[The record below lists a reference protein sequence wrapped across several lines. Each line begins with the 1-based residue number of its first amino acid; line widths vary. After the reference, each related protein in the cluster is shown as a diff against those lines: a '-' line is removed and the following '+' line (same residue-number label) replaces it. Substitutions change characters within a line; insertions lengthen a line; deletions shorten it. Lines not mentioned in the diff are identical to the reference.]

1 MEVLNKAGIDIRA
14 MTIADTADF
23 GILRMIVDD
32 TDKALEALKAD
43 GCTAAVTKVI
53 AFTIP
58 DVSGALYNVMGKI
71 NACGI
76 NVEYMYSVMGKVAGR
91 ADIVIRVEDVEK
103 ASKVLIDNGVTLIE
117 KERPLQVNDKQDIF
131 RSGAYCPGRI
141 FCIQQAIMHCVTAKT
156 VI

>member
-1 MEVLNKAGIDIRA
+1 MYIDQISVFVENKKGRLAGIMEVLNKAGIDIRA

-58 DVSGALYNVMGKI
+58 DVSGALYNV
-71 NACGI
+71 
-76 NVEYMYSVMGKVAGR
+76 EYMYSVMGKVAGR

-117 KERPLQVNDKQDIF
+117 KKDLCK
-131 RSGAYCPGRI
+131 
-141 FCIQQAIMHCVTAKT
+141 
-156 VI
+156 

>member
-1 MEVLNKAGIDIRA
+1 MYIDQISVFVENKKGRLAGIMEVLNKAGIDIRA

-32 TDKALEALKAD
+32 TDKALEALKDD

-76 NVEYMYSVMGKVAGR
+76 NVEYMYSVMG
-91 ADIVIRVEDVEK
+91 VIRVEDVEK

-117 KERPLQVNDKQDIF
+117 KKDLCK
-131 RSGAYCPGRI
+131 
-141 FCIQQAIMHCVTAKT
+141 
-156 VI
+156 

>member
-1 MEVLNKAGIDIRA
+1 MYIDQISVFVENKKGRLAGIMEVLNKAGIDIRA

-32 TDKALEALKAD
+32 TDKALKAD

-117 KERPLQVNDKQDIF
+117 KKDLCK
-131 RSGAYCPGRI
+131 
-141 FCIQQAIMHCVTAKT
+141 
-156 VI
+156 

>member
-1 MEVLNKAGIDIRA
+1 MYIDQISVFVENKTGRLAGIMEVLNKAGIDIRA

-32 TDKALEALKAD
+32 TDKAIGALKAD

-58 DVSGALYNVMGKI
+58 DVSGALYSVMGKI
-71 NACGI
+71 HDCGI

-117 KERPLQVNDKQDIF
+117 KKDLCK
-131 RSGAYCPGRI
+131 
-141 FCIQQAIMHCVTAKT
+141 
-156 VI
+156 

>member
-1 MEVLNKAGIDIRA
+1 MYIDQISVFVENKKGRLAGIMEVLNKAGIDIRA
-14 MTIADTADF
+14 MTIADTA

-103 ASKVLIDNGVTLIE
+103 ASKVLID
-117 KERPLQVNDKQDIF
+117 
-131 RSGAYCPGRI
+131 SY
-141 FCIQQAIMHCVTAKT
+141 
-156 VI
+156 

>member
-1 MEVLNKAGIDIRA
+1 MYIDQISVFVENKKGRLAGIMEVLNKAGIDIRA

-43 GCTAAVTKVI
+43 GCTAAVTEVI

-117 KERPLQVNDKQDIF
+117 KKDLCK
-131 RSGAYCPGRI
+131 
-141 FCIQQAIMHCVTAKT
+141 
-156 VI
+156 

>member
-1 MEVLNKAGIDIRA
+1 MYIDQISVFVENKKGRLAGIMEVLNKAGIDIRA

-91 ADIVIRVEDVEK
+91 ADIVIRVE
-103 ASKVLIDNGVTLIE
+103 
-117 KERPLQVNDKQDIF
+117 
-131 RSGAYCPGRI
+131 
-141 FCIQQAIMHCVTAKT
+141 
-156 VI
+156 

>member
-1 MEVLNKAGIDIRA
+1 MYIDQISVFVENKKGRLAGIMEVLNKAGRA

-32 TDKALEALKAD
+32 TDKALEALKDD

-117 KERPLQVNDKQDIF
+117 KKDLCK
-131 RSGAYCPGRI
+131 
-141 FCIQQAIMHCVTAKT
+141 
-156 VI
+156 

>member
-1 MEVLNKAGIDIRA
+1 MYIDQISVFVENKKGRLAGIMEVLNKAGIDIRA

-23 GILRMIVDD
+23 GIVDD
-32 TDKALEALKAD
+32 TDKALEALKDD

-117 KERPLQVNDKQDIF
+117 KKDLCK
-131 RSGAYCPGRI
+131 
-141 FCIQQAIMHCVTAKT
+141 
-156 VI
+156 

>member
-1 MEVLNKAGIDIRA
+1 MYIDQISVFVENKKGRLAGIMEVLNKAGIDIRA

-43 GCTAAVTKVI
+43 GTAAVTKVI

-117 KERPLQVNDKQDIF
+117 KKDLCK
-131 RSGAYCPGRI
+131 
-141 FCIQQAIMHCVTAKT
+141 
-156 VI
+156 

>member
-1 MEVLNKAGIDIRA
+1 MYIDQISVFVENKKGRLAGIMEVLNKAGIDIRA
-14 MTIADTADF
+14 MTIADTA
-23 GILRMIVDD
+23 D

-117 KERPLQVNDKQDIF
+117 KKDLCK
-131 RSGAYCPGRI
+131 
-141 FCIQQAIMHCVTAKT
+141 
-156 VI
+156 

>member
-1 MEVLNKAGIDIRA
+1 MYIDQISVFVENKTGRLAGIMEVLNKAGIDIRA

-32 TDKALEALKAD
+32 TDKALEALK
-43 GCTAAVTKVI
+43 AVTKVI

-117 KERPLQVNDKQDIF
+117 KKDLCK
-131 RSGAYCPGRI
+131 
-141 FCIQQAIMHCVTAKT
+141 
-156 VI
+156 

>member
-1 MEVLNKAGIDIRA
+1 MYIDQISVFVENKKGRLAGIMEVLTTAGIDIRA

-71 NACGI
+71 N
-76 NVEYMYSVMGKVAGR
+76 
-91 ADIVIRVEDVEK
+91 
-103 ASKVLIDNGVTLIE
+103 
-117 KERPLQVNDKQDIF
+117 DKQNVF

-141 FCIQQAIMHCVTAKT
+141 FVYSRQLCLALRQKLPYKFCISAIDKN
-156 VI
+156 I

>member
-1 MEVLNKAGIDIRA
+1 

-23 GILRMIVDD
+23 GILRMIGDD

-43 GCTAAVTKVI
+43 GCTAAGTKVI

-91 ADIVIRVEDVEK
+91 ADIVIRVEMLRRHLRCL
-103 ASKVLIDNGVTLIE
+103 ST
-117 KERPLQVNDKQDIF
+117 
-131 RSGAYCPGRI
+131 
-141 FCIQQAIMHCVTAKT
+141 T
-156 VI
+156 VYSY